1 MRDEPVAVVDAGSGR
16 DGLKQTGEEL
26 ARKFRVA
33 MVLYAV
39 LAALSW
45 FILDGK
51 IRVGGRLVELKL
63 IPLVIIGGL
72 ALRTVLA
79 MKAEKI
85 RRQDSESAAKLF
97 EARVDRKVGS

>member
-1 MRDEPVAVVDAGSGR
+1 MREGPGAGIDAGSGR
-16 DGLKQTGEEL
+16 KDLKQSGGEL
-26 ARKFRVA
+26 ARKFRIA
-33 MVLYAV
+33 MVLYAI

-45 FILDGK
+45 FTLDGK
-51 IRVGGRLVELKL
+51 IPVGGRLVELKL
-63 IPLVIIGGL
+63 IPLVIIGGF
-72 ALRTVLA
+72 ALRTVVA

>member
-1 MRDEPVAVVDAGSGR
+1 MREEPDAVADAGSGR
-16 DGLKQTGEEL
+16 DRMKQTGGEL

-33 MVLYAV
+33 MVLYAI

-51 IRVGGRLVELKL
+51 ILVGGRLVELKL
-63 IPLVIIGGL
+63 IPLVIIGAL

-85 RRQDSESAAKLF
+85 RREGNKSS
-97 EARVDRKVGS
+97 